1 MARIAEDLFLLLLDN
16 ATAQPGLDS
25 PRREHVL
32 AAASLLDLA
41 LGCRVR
47 PAVDGEAVP
56 TGRGGEAVSAGRLL
70 VLAAPGPVD
79 PLDAPALALL
89 QSRPLSPRTAIKKLS
104 TDIQTRLTDHLV
116 QTGQIRRTVQSS
128 RLFSKTYAY
137 PLTSRDRVGPAR
149 TAVMA
154 ALFDRT
160 PPAAPTAAIIT
171 VLHAV
176 DGLGALLSL
185 NDRGWRWVHARAG
198 EIAAGS
204 WVDESPTG
212 VPEVNLAVTAAA
224 VRQALAQLT

>member
-25 PRREHVL
+25 PRREHAL

-41 LGCRVR
+41 LQCRVR
-47 PAVDGEAVP
+47 PAGPSDEAV
-56 TGRGGEAVSAGRLL
+56 ASGRLL

-79 PLDAPALALL
+79 PLDAPVLALL

-104 TDIQTRLTDHLV
+104 TDIQKRLIAHLER
-116 QTGQIRRTVQSS
+116 TGQIRRTVQSS
-128 RLFSKTYAY
+128 GLFGKAYAY

-171 VLHAV
+171 LLHAV

-198 EIAAGS
+198 EIAAGR
-204 WVDESPTG
+204 WLDESPTG
-212 VPEVNLAVTAAA
+212 LAEVNMAVTAEA
-224 VRQALAQLT
+224 VRQGLAQLT

>member
-25 PRREHVL
+25 PRREHAL

-41 LGCRVR
+41 LQCRVR
-47 PAVDGEAVP
+47 PAGPSDEAVP
-56 TGRGGEAVSAGRLL
+56 AGRLL

-104 TDIQTRLTDHLV
+104 TDIQKRLIAHLER
-116 QTGQIRRTVQSS
+116 TGQIRRTVQSS
-128 RLFSKTYAY
+128 GLFGKAYAY

-154 ALFDRT
+154 TLFDRT

-171 VLHAV
+171 LLHAV

-198 EIAAGS
+198 EIAAGR
-204 WVDESPTG
+204 WLDESPTG
-212 VPEVNLAVTAAA
+212 LAEVNMAVTAEA
-224 VRQALAQLT
+224 VRQGLAQLT